1 MEACCL
7 VAALECA
14 ESVFGFLPRGIDNCN
29 FIRIC
34 HRDLACLLCNE
45 RVTRGPGS
53 NTFHSGTHER
63 SLWPDEWNRLPQHVR
78 AHGGTS
84 VIVVLQERDER
95 CADRE
100 DLLWGDI
107 HVGQILHVCDERL
120 ACKTCGN
127 PAFDDLSSFV
137 NDAACLCC
145 RDVALLLCIHVR
157 RFPCEVGANR
167 NFLPPLFL

>member
-63 SLWPDEWNRLPQHVR
+63 SLWP
-78 AHGGTS
+78 
-84 VIVVLQERDER
+84 DER

-167 NFLPPLFL
+167 NFLPPLF